1 MHRGWWPA
9 GSPGMKDSA
18 AAAAPARSARLRRWR
33 EWLGSL
39 EFTLARRFG
48 LATREERIFFL
59 LIGVVGVVGGLLGRE
74 TEGLIRGVQ
83 AVLGGSAGDL
93 LVVARRVPRW
103 VVVAAPSCGGLL
115 VGLIVWLGRRPVGGE
130 GMAVLIEAVALSGGK
145 VAPRPALWNALGAIP
160 TVGSGGPL
168 GREGP
173 MIRPGAPISSWL
185 GQPPGPPARPIQSLG
200 GLGARARP

>member
-1 MHRGWWPA
+1 MPRGWWPA

-59 LIGVVGVVGGLLGRE
+59 LIGVVGVVGGLLGMA
-74 TEGLIRGVQ
+74 TEGLIQAVQ
-83 AVLGGSAGDL
+83 AVLWGSPGDL

-130 GMAVLIEAVALSGGK
+130 GMAVLIEAGALSGRQG
-145 VAPRPALWNALGAIP
+145 APRPVLWHALGATP
-160 TVGSGGPL
+160 TVGSGGSL
-168 GREGP
+168 S
-173 MIRPGAPISSWL
+173 PG
-185 GQPPGPPARPIQSLG
+185 
-200 GLGARARP
+200 GAL